1 MWLVFGLFWRCGIL
15 FLLSFLL
22 SVLFFFQIHFLNYQI
37 LNYKWKQKTI
47 NCDEISLN
55 INQRGVQEVK
65 SDWVL
70 GLFWRCNICFSLFV
84 FHFYYL
90 CYFRNK
96 KKIGDHLLQ
105 IDFLKKK
112 AINDADIRQIKL
124 TNILFTRF
132 YTKPR
137 FCTLCSHLVS

>member
-1 MWLVFGLFWRCGIL
+1 
-15 FLLSFLL
+15 
-22 SVLFFFQIHFLNYQI
+22 
-37 LNYKWKQKTI
+37 
-47 NCDEISLN
+47 
-55 INQRGVQEVK
+55 
-65 SDWVL
+65 
-70 GLFWRCNICFSLFV
+70 LFV